1 MWRESNDWPLRQ
13 VAESQSISAQAA
25 VAALTQK
32 YTGRAAPTQYRT
44 YAQAR
49 EFWSTFTPAGLEQ
62 SIPLFHKVIE
72 IDPHF
77 APAWAGLA
85 DVNVRL
91 AEDASQID
99 TRDKVEA
106 ARRAAAK
113 GISLDDSNAEAHGA
127 LGRIYLY

>member
-1 MWRESNDWPLRQ
+1 VWRESNDWPLRK

-25 VAALTQK
+25 VAASTQK

-72 IDPHF
+72 NR
-77 APAWAGLA
+77 PALCAGLGW
-85 DVNVRL
+85 L
-91 AEDASQID
+91 S
-99 TRDKVEA
+99 
-106 ARRAAAK
+106 
-113 GISLDDSNAEAHGA
+113 
-127 LGRIYLY
+127 